1 MMGDIKQ
8 TTLEAIMPNAL
19 RREFG
24 DEVGNEVWSVM
35 RIVDRKNDAIQ
46 SVLTA
51 LRIADTDIRRMMI
64 VNAIW
69 QRYYEKV
76 AINAVSI

>member
-1 MMGDIKQ
+1 MGDIKQ

-69 QRYYEKV
+69 
-76 AINAVSI
+76 